1 PVPSGPGASV
11 LSAASAQS
19 VAMKPATWYS
29 RSVMVVVLLVSAS
42 TLSQKTSHQ
51 TLSEIMDR
59 ITELTKRKVPLC
71 EEHTVKDDYVMTQV
85 KALQEITEFQN
96 GVLSDLRYMAS
107 KLSENI
113 DEYLPGNLRTK
124 SASVTS
130 VV

>member
-1 PVPSGPGASV
+1 
-11 LSAASAQS
+11 